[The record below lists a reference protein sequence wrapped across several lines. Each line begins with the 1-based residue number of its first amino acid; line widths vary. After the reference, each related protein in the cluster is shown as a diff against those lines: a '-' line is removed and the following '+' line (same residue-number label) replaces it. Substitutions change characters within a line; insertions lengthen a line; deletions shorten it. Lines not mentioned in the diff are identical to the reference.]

1 MRSNKEEQMELT
13 VGSKLCGFT
22 VTRIREEK
30 ELSGRLVEM
39 VHDKSG
45 AQLAWVDNGDINKL
59 FSITFKTLPENST
72 GVFHILEHSVL
83 CGSEKYPVKEPFVDL
98 LKSSM
103 NTFLNAMTFQDKT
116 MYPVSSRNEK
126 DFLNLTSVYLDAV
139 FAPAIL
145 KNPNIFYQEGWHIE
159 QDEEG
164 KLSYKGV
171 VFNEMKGAVS
181 DVDDFLTEEML
192 GLVYPDNAYGYNS
205 GGEPAVI
212 PTLTYDE
219 FIKTYK
225 RFYHPSNARVFLD
238 GAVPLEKTLRMIDAY
253 LANCEPLT
261 DLPQFEPQESKAAEK
276 TVDYALA
283 EDEDP
288 ADKGRLMVGKI
299 FADLK
304 DPVKSMAAGVLF
316 NSLTD
321 SNDSPLKKAVLDS
334 GLAQDMSVDVI
345 DDIPQPFYQMQL
357 KNVKDGKDEE
367 LWMLIKDTCDSL
379 CADGIDRKGLIAA
392 INRSEFNFK
401 SPNEPA
407 GLIRC
412 IKSMTTWLHDE
423 DPMTYLAVDGIYAK
437 LRENL
442 SGSYYEDL
450 LAELVSGEGLC
461 KLHAKASHTAAAEK
475 DAAEAERLEAVA
487 KGWTEEDRKAN
498 KKLNEELVAWQQAPD
513 SPAAKAMLPKLPI
526 SEVSAEPQWVDTKI
540 TAEKG
545 VAVLYHPVPSH
556 GIVNI
561 NMYFSLGNRSLAEL
575 TRLASLSGLLG
586 ELPTKYHSSV
596 ELAQEVKTYL
606 GSLSF
611 RIASYARKDVVTEA
625 APMLMVSASVL
636 SENLEKASELI
647 SEILLFTRFDDHEKI
662 RNILKQADIMS
673 RQMIVGA
680 GHAYARL
687 IAMSGCTA
695 DAAIAE
701 AITGNSYMNWLHR
714 MTAEFDGRVDAYTK
728 LLDDTLRDACCRE
741 RLIVSVTATDYV
753 SLSGLFESFP
763 RGTAVPPFGKYSGTL
778 PERTG
783 TKIPALVGFSSQ
795 AIHLSQL
802 GAEYDGSLAVA
813 SNILSFD
820 YLWNKVR
827 VQGGAYGTGLRTDV
841 SGFVTTYSY
850 RDPTPAKS
858 VEINKELGDYLRKLC
873 DEKVPLDNFI
883 IAAVAATEP
892 LLPPAARGA
901 MADKYWFSG
910 YSYDYIKAARAQMLD
925 VNYDKLRWCA
935 YVADA
940 MAAKGRVAAVGQ
952 EGQLADFA
960 DIVTLEL

>member
-1 MRSNKEEQMELT
+1 MEFT

-45 AQLAWVDNGDINKL
+45 AQLAWVDNGDVNKL

-126 DFLNLTSVYLDAV
+126 DYLNLTSVYLDAV

-192 GLVYPDNAYGYNS
+192 GLVYPGSAYGFNS
-205 GGEPAVI
+205 GGEPSVI

-238 GAVPLEKTLRMIDAY
+238 GAVPLEKTLSMIDGY

-261 DLPQFEPQESKAAEK
+261 DLPEFTPQQPKAAEK

-288 ADKGRLMVGKI
+288 ADKGRLMAGKI
-299 FADLK
+299 FTDLT
-304 DPVKSMAAGVLF
+304 DPVRVMATEVLF
-316 NSLTD
+316 NAISD

-345 DDIPQPFYQMQL
+345 DDIPQPFYQMQF

-367 LWMLIKDTCDSL
+367 IWQLISSVCGRL
-379 CADGIDRKGLIAA
+379 CAEGIDRRDLIAA
-392 INRSEFNFK
+392 INRSEFMFK

-412 IKSMTTWLHDE
+412 IKSMVTWLHGG

-437 LRENL
+437 LREHL

-450 LAELVSGEGLC
+450 LAELISGEGLC
-461 KLHAKASHTAAAEK
+461 KLHARASHTAAAEK
-475 DAAEAERLEAVA
+475 DAAEAAKLDAVA
-487 KGWTEEDRKAN
+487 KAWSEEDRAAN
-498 KKLNEELVAWQQAPD
+498 RKLNEELVAWQQAPD
-513 SPAAKAMLPKLPI
+513 SPKAKAMLPKLPI
-526 SEVSAEPQWVDTKI
+526 SEVSSEPQWVDTKI

-545 VAVLYHPVPSH
+545 VSVLYHPVPSH

-575 TRLASLSGLLG
+575 TRLASLGSLLG

-606 GSLSF
+606 GSLTF
-611 RIASYARKDVVTEA
+611 RIGSYSRKDIITET
-625 APMLMVSASVL
+625 APVLQVSASVL
-636 SENLEKASELI
+636 AENLEKASELI
-647 SEILLFTRFDDHEKI
+647 SEILLFTRFDDHDKI
-662 RNILKQADIMS
+662 RNILKQADLMT
-673 RQMIVGA
+673 RQMVVGA

-687 IAMSGCTA
+687 LAMSGCTA
-695 DAAIAE
+695 EAAVAE
-701 AITGNSYMNWLHR
+701 AIAGSSYMNWLHR
-714 MTAEFDGRVDAYTK
+714 MTAEFDGRVDAYTR
-728 LLDDTLRDACCRE
+728 LLDDTLRDACCRD
-741 RLIVSVTATDYV
+741 RLIVSITASDYV

-763 RGTAVPPFGKYSGTL
+763 RGTAVPPFGKYESSI
-778 PERTG
+778 PDRTG

-795 AIHLSQL
+795 AMHISQI
-802 GAEYDGSLAVA
+802 GEEYDGSLAVA

-820 YLWNKVR
+820 FLWNKVR
-827 VQGGAYGTGLRTDV
+827 VQGGAYGTGLRADA

-850 RDPTPAKS
+850 RDPTPARS
-858 VEINKELGDYLRKLC
+858 VGINKELGDYLRDLC
-873 DEKVPLDNFI
+873 DRKVPLDNFI
-883 IAAVAATEP
+883 IASVAATEP

-901 MADKYWFSG
+901 MADKYWLAG
-910 YSYDYIKAARAQMLD
+910 YTYDFVKASRRQMLGTD
-925 VNYDKLRWCA
+925 YDKLRWCA

-940 MAAKGRVAAVGQ
+940 MARKGRVAAVGQ
-952 EGQLADFA
+952 EGQLAEFTDLQM
-960 DIVTLEL
+960 LEL